1 MDEEQR
7 REEEARLRA
16 EESRIAPFGRD
27 RNGLP
32 NPPPLTVGAQGNPI
46 RITVVTADAQSN
58 PIRTTATTT
67 QPATTATTTRT
78 NMITAAM
85 NPTSNRVLNTITD
98 MQGRYNEN
106 GGPPTDQ
113 GTGAISRNGR
123 NRRSDNPTVIP
134 PTDPATSEGKYSVL
148 THLSETEAAAVAFT
162 PNQNEMFFAKLKW
175 TYDGSDTFEDYI
187 VRVGGYART
196 LNVRDPCFKNTI
208 FQSFVAPCSFLV
220 NDMEPSME
228 PYFSMSKMEYVK
240 CLHERLEPVSAVDLI
255 YTQFKER
262 TQKVNE
268 IYDLYLR
275 DKFNLFVRSFPRG
288 KDRIFKDFIEEAI
301 RGLHNELLR
310 NKIRDFLSIQH
321 LSGRKIDTFD
331 TFRQMVQVSVENIQS
346 RALAGELD
354 ANEVAGTNIRMMNY
368 SYISNKESKE
378 SSGRY
383 KVNHLNEEDK
393 EEDTINEFR
402 DFKKFKDYNSKYQNQ
417 YARKFPSERQP
428 TPEDQCYNCGNKGH
442 FSRNC
447 PRRNLPEDKRV
458 NKVEGKDSVNYEN
471 EDNTSEADS
480 EPEEKLEIDYVN
492 KRKDGKRSFNREG
505 RRPDKLREMN
515 SKINELSNQFSE
527 LMAVMKNQKTQ
538 INSLEHR
545 NTFPTEIN
553 DINQEAEDDVFAF
566 L

>member
-1 MDEEQR
+1 MDDEQR
-7 REEEARLRA
+7 KEEEARIRA
-16 EESRIAPFGRD
+16 EESRAAPFGRD
-27 RNGLP
+27 RHGMP
-32 NPPPLTVGAQGNPI
+32 NPPPLTVGMQGNPI
-46 RITVVTADAQSN
+46 RTIAVTTDSQGN

-67 QPATTATTTRT
+67 QPTTTTTGSRT
-78 NMITAAM
+78 NIITTAM
-85 NPTSNRVLNTITD
+85 NPASDRILNAIND
-98 MQGRYNEN
+98 MQGHYSEN
-106 GGPPTDQ
+106 GGPPLDR

-123 NRRSDNPTVIP
+123 QHGEDRRSNNIP
-134 PTDPATSEGKYSVL
+134 AIPITDPAASEGKYSVL

-228 PYFSMSKMEYVK
+228 PYFSMSKLEYVK

-255 YTQFKER
+255 YTQFKEWN
-262 TQKVNE
+262 QKANE

-288 KDRIFKDFIEEAI
+288 KDRIFKDFMEEAI

-321 LSGRKIDTFD
+321 LSGKKIDTFD
-331 TFRQMVQVSVENIQS
+331 AFRQMVQVSVENIQS

-368 SYISNKESKE
+368 SYLNNKDN
-378 SSGRY
+378 SGRY
-383 KVNHLNEEDK
+383 AINHLIEGNK
-393 EEDTINEFR
+393 EEGTINEFR
-402 DFKKFKDYNSKYQNQ
+402 DFRKFKNYNPRYQYQYSK
-417 YARKFPSERQP
+417 KIPSERQP
-428 TPEDQCYNCGNKGH
+428 TENDQCYNCGTKGH
-442 FSRNC
+442 FSKNC
-447 PRRNLPEDKRV
+447 PRRNIPEDKKV
-458 NKVEGKDSVNYEN
+458 NKVEEESSTDYESN
-471 EDNTSEADS
+471 DKQSGLESD
-480 EPEEKLEIDYVN
+480 PEENFETNYVN
-492 KRKDGKRSFNREG
+492 RRKDGKNREE
-505 RRPDKLREMN
+505 RSSNKLREMN

-527 LMAVMKNQKTQ
+527 LMAIMKSQKSH

-545 NTFPTEIN
+545 DTFPAEIN